1 MLFQK
6 NFVLLRH
13 NSRIVHD
20 RDKGIKKSR
29 NNKVKI
35 RINTNQIL
43 MLCVVALLLLCIMS
57 VYAPIRFDKQRAAR
71 EHDVI
76 ERLVK
81 IRQAEEH
88 YRQRYGIY
96 TGNFRELINGGLITQ
111 EETLIPHSGGQ
122 PFELSVTT
130 VIGKSGQQLPLMECG
145 AQYQQYL
152 DGLNENSITTL
163 IEDANISGSYPGLKI
178 GDLTT
183 PNNNAGNW
191 EN

>member
-1 MLFQK
+1 
-6 NFVLLRH
+6 
-13 NSRIVHD
+13 
-20 RDKGIKKSR
+20 
-29 NNKVKI
+29 
-35 RINTNQIL
+35 